1 MRTLKIAGFIAFVV
15 VVLWLFSF
23 LVGWIF
29 FGNATDIALALL
41 NAVLVDWVLWLFGVL
56 VCAVG
61 TAVGFA
67 FHVVAG
73 NQIIQKHAENCR
85 EKEHKLSMQ
94 IEKARNERAEI
105 SRKIEE
111 QGRKRAEEVER
122 ALIAKNRAS
131 EFALEEREKAVSE
144 REKKAEKREDAAYNA
159 AQSVAQLRDLRSMYL
174 AQIGRAA
181 EALED
186 GNPGYAHK
194 ILTKHTKTYRPRRSR
209 KAQNSPKR
217 K

>member
-23 LVGWIF
+23 LIGWIF
-29 FGNATDIALALL
+29 FASATDIALAHL
-41 NAVLVDWVLWLFGVL
+41 NKVLVDWVGWLLGVL

-67 FHVVAG
+67 FHEVAG
-73 NQIIQKHAENCR
+73 NQIIQEHAENCR
-85 EKEHKLSMQ
+85 EKEHELSMQ

-105 SRKIEE
+105 RRKIEE

-131 EFALEEREKAVSE
+131 EFALEERERAVSE

-174 AQIGRAA
+174 AQIGRAI
-181 EALED
+181 EALKE
-186 GNPGYAHK
+186 GNPGYAYK

-209 KAQNSPKR
+209 KAQDSPKR